1 MYKQN
6 YKSDFKF
13 VMRRYKCAAGKEEL
27 TPVPWPED
35 VDWRVLLKTPHSAK
49 AYEASYRGGVLSNCE
64 KTDDGGILIAM
75 DKHGLSTGELR
86 YEFHFELPDPVMASG
101 IADLYKPGSTGIMLT
116 TDATCECGGLVD
128 VAVLADMYKGEPFRY
143 SDFTPEQL
151 EDLRRPAQEAAEKA
165 TQTDKA
171 IREAEALR
179 EKTETARQTAETQ
192 RTDSE
197 KQRIADEDSRISVEA
212 DRQKAETARQTA
224 EDARATAETA
234 RADAEKLRAQA
245 ETLRIN
251 AENSRVNAETDRA
264 NAEAVRVANETKRNR
279 AEGERKANETA
290 RQTAETE
297 REKALSDIIAQTQS
311 ALKAANEAIA
321 AADKAAQLANN
332 AAELCATK
340 IAQFEAIGKEILSHK
355 YLTLE
360 N

>member
-49 AYEASYRGGVLSNCE
+49 AYEASCRGGVLNNCE

-75 DKHGLSTGELR
+75 DKHGLSPGELR

-101 IADLYKPGSTGIMLT
+101 IADLYKPGSTGIMMT
-116 TDATCECGGLVD
+116 TDASCECGGLVD

-151 EDLRRPAQEAAEKA
+151 EDLRRPAQEAADEA
-165 TQTDKA
+165 T
-171 IREAEALR
+171 EAVSAL
-179 EKTETARQTAETQ
+179 ESAVSDAEDL
-192 RTDSE
+192 RV
-197 KQRIADEDSRISVEA
+197 K
-212 DRQKAETARQTA
+212 A
-224 EDARATAETA
+224 EDAR
-234 RADAEKLRAQA
+234 
-245 ETLRIN
+245 
-251 AENSRVNAETDRA
+251 DRA
-264 NAEAVRVANETKRNR
+264 EQERNR
-279 AEGERKANETA
+279 AEDERKANETA

-297 REKALSDIIAQTQS
+297 REKALSDIIAQAQS
-311 ALKAANEAIA
+311 ALKATNEAIA
-321 AADKAAQLANN
+321 AAYKAAQLAND
-332 AAELCATK
+332 AAELCAK
-340 IAQFEAIGKEILSHK
+340 RIAQFEAIGKEILSHQ
-355 YLTLE
+355 YLTIE

>member
-13 VMRRYKCAAGKEEL
+13 AMRRYKCAAGKEEL

-49 AYEASYRGGVLSNCE
+49 AYEASCRGGVWSNCE

-75 DKHGLSTGELR
+75 DKHGLSPGELR

-116 TDATCECGGLVD
+116 ADASCECGGLVD

-143 SDFTPEQL
+143 SDFTTEQL

-179 EKTETARQTAETQ
+179 EKAETARQTAETQ

-212 DRQKAETARQTA
+212 DRQKAETARQAA

-234 RADAEKLRAQA
+234 RADAEKLRAQT

-251 AENSRVNAETDRA
+251 AENNRANAETGRA
-264 NAEAVRVANETKRNR
+264 NAEAVRVANETKRTTDESTR
-279 AEGERKANETA
+279 RANETA
-290 RQTAETE
+290 RQTAESE
-297 REKALSDIIAQTQS
+297 REKALSDIITQAQS
-311 ALKAANEAIA
+311 AIKAANEAIA
-321 AADKAAQLANN
+321 AADKATQLAND

-340 IAQFEAIGKEILSHK
+340 IAQFEAIGKEILSHQ

>member
-13 VMRRYKCAAGKEEL
+13 VMRRYKCVAGKEEL

-35 VDWRVLLKTPHSAK
+35 VDWRLLLKTPHSAK
-49 AYEASYRGGVLSNCE
+49 AYEASCRGGVLSNCE

-75 DKHGLSTGELR
+75 DKHGLSPGELR
-86 YEFHFELPDPVMASG
+86 YEFHFELPDPVMPSG

-212 DRQKAETARQTA
+212 DRQKAETARQAA

-251 AENSRVNAETDRA
+251 AENNRVNAETDRV
-264 NAEAVRVANETKRNR
+264 NTEAVRVANETKRTTDESTR
-279 AEGERKANETA
+279 RANETA
-290 RQTAETE
+290 RQTAESE
-297 REKALSDIIAQTQS
+297 REKALSDIIAQAQS
-311 ALKAANEAIA
+311 VLR
-321 AADKAAQLANN
+321 AAQAASEAATEASN
-332 AAELCATK
+332 AATLAAKACADAVTE
-340 IAQFEAIGKEILSHK
+340 FERIREDYYKLNCI
-355 YLTLE
+355 TLE
-360 N
+360 P

>member
-13 VMRRYKCAAGKEEL
+13 VMRRYRCVAGKEEL

-35 VDWRVLLKTPHSAK
+35 IDWRLLLKTPHSAK
-49 AYEASYRGGVLSNCE
+49 SYEASCRGGVMRNCA
-64 KTDDGGILIAM
+64 KTEDGGILIVM
-75 DKHGLSTGELR
+75 DKHGLSPGELR
-86 YEFHFELPDPVMASG
+86 YEFRFELPDPLMASG

-179 EKTETARQTAETQ
+179 EKTETARQTAET
-192 RTDSE
+192 
-197 KQRIADEDSRISVEA
+197 
-212 DRQKAETARQTA
+212 
-224 EDARATAETA
+224 
-234 RADAEKLRAQA
+234 
-245 ETLRIN
+245 
-251 AENSRVNAETDRA
+251 
-264 NAEAVRVANETKRNR
+264 
-279 AEGERKANETA
+279 
-290 RQTAETE
+290 E
-297 REKALSDIIAQTQS
+297 REKALSSIIAQAQS
-311 ALKAANEAIA
+311 ALRAANEAIA
-321 AADKAAQLANN
+321 AADKATQLAND

-340 IAQFEAIGKEILSHK
+340 IAQFEAIGKEILSHQ

-360 N
+360 NG

>member
-49 AYEASYRGGVLSNCE
+49 AYEVSCRGGVWSNCE

-75 DKHGLSTGELR
+75 DKHGLSPGELR

-101 IADLYKPGSTGIMLT
+101 IADLYKPGSTGIMMT
-116 TDATCECGGLVD
+116 TDASCECGGLVD
-128 VAVLADMYKGEPFRY
+128 VAVLADMYKGEPFRF
-143 SDFTPEQL
+143 SDFTTEQL
-151 EDLRRPAQEAAEKA
+151 EDLRRPAQEAADEA
-165 TQTDKA
+165 
-171 IREAEALR
+171 AEAVSALENAVSDAEDLR
-179 EKTETARQTAETQ
+179 VK
-192 RTDSE
+192 
-197 KQRIADEDSRISVEA
+197 
-212 DRQKAETARQTA
+212 A
-224 EDARATAETA
+224 EDAR
-234 RADAEKLRAQA
+234 
-245 ETLRIN
+245 
-251 AENSRVNAETDRA
+251 DRA
-264 NAEAVRVANETKRNR
+264 EQERNR
-279 AEGERKANETA
+279 AEDERKANETA
-290 RQTAETE
+290 RQTAESE
-297 REKALSDIIAQTQS
+297 REKALSDIIAQAQS
-311 ALKAANEAIA
+311 ALKATNEAIA
-321 AADKAAQLANN
+321 AADKATQLANN